1 MMDGTVQIDDLM
13 QYLQNNGLVITRRE
27 LLRDHTQL
35 QFEKLLMDQKQ
46 LLKSGWLSY
55 KQIIDNK
62 LLNYSSRTGLIAAL
76 KKRSDFNLVVKE
88 ISGITMVLTST
99 IKQMRNEV

>member
-13 QYLQNNGLVITRRE
+13 QYLQTNGLVITRRE

-35 QFEKLLMDQKQ
+35 QFEKLLIDQKQ

-62 LLNYSSRTGLIAAL
+62 LLNYSSRTGLISAL
-76 KKRSDFNLVVKE
+76 KKRSDFNLVVRE